1 MAPIHYAP
9 VGTVPS
15 GLSAASPHGAA
26 PQAAPKLE
34 LGDPRLITY
43 LRVSVTDRCNLRCQY
58 CMPEDQEFV
67 AHESL
72 LTFEE
77 ITAVATV
84 LAEQGVRKIRL
95 TGGEPLLRRDVVKLI
110 GMLKAIP
117 GEPKVVMTTNGMLL
131 GRFAGALRD
140 AGLDRLNISLDTLQ
154 PERFAQLARRGGLE
168 PTLAGIEAAAAA
180 GFTGTKINTVVMGG
194 INDDEIPDLLDFAAA
209 HDLEQRFIEFMPM
222 TSNGYGKRAER
233 VPLEVI
239 RSRIEAHA
247 PLAPRPRGSGP
258 ADTFVVA
265 ETGSRVGIIAAISLP
280 FCETCNRLRL
290 TSEGV
295 LRSCLFE
302 GGEVSVREML
312 RAGDDVAGGL
322 QRAADYLR
330 RVKPPVHDGLGH
342 AQMNRIGG

>member
-9 VGTVPS
+9 VGTA
-15 GLSAASPHGAA
+15 GASPHAA
-26 PQAAPKLE
+26 SAQTAPKLE

-67 AHESL
+67 AHDSL

-84 LAEQGVRKIRL
+84 LVEQGVRKIRL

-131 GRFAGALRD
+131 GRHATALRD
-140 AGLDRLNISLDTLQ
+140 AGLDRLNVSLDTLQ
-154 PERFAQLARRGGLE
+154 PERFATLARRGGLE

-180 GFTGTKINTVVMGG
+180 GFTRTKINTVVMGG
-194 INDDEIPDLLDFAAA
+194 INDDEIPDMLDFAAA

-222 TSNGYGKRAER
+222 TSNGYGNRAER
-233 VPLEVI
+233 VPLEEI
-239 RSRIEAHA
+239 RRRIEAHA
-247 PLAPRPRGSGP
+247 PLAPRLRGSGP

-265 ETGSRVGIIAAISLP
+265 DTGMKVGIIAAISLP

-312 RAGDDVAGGL
+312 RNGDDIEGNL
-322 QRAADYLR
+322 RRTADYLR
-330 RVKPPVHDGLGH
+330 RVKPPVHEGLGH
-342 AQMNRIGG
+342 AHMNRIGG